1 MKINAKTQVWSQ
13 SVVLVPYKEH
23 HVAKYHEWM
32 KDPYLQAMT
41 ASEPLTLDQE
51 YEMQK
56 SWLEDEDKCTFI
68 ILDKHVYESSRDE
81 VGAMI
86 GDVNLFFNDQDRVR
100 DAEIEVMIAESSQ
113 RQKGRGKEAI
123 LLMMRYGVEKLHVN
137 AFSAK
142 IKLSNTISRRLFEKI
157 GFTLVSTSDVFEE
170 ATYHLEVDEELKT
183 SLHCATP
190 DYRLEEMAYD

>member
-1 MKINAKTQVWSQ
+1 MRINAKTQVWSRT
-13 SVVLVPYKEH
+13 VVLVPYREH
-23 HVAKYHEWM
+23 HVTKYHEWM

-41 ASEPLTLDQE
+41 ASEPLSLEQE

-68 ILDKHVYESSRDE
+68 ILDREVYESGKDE
-81 VGAMI
+81 VEAMI
-86 GDVNLFFNDQDRVR
+86 GDVNLFFNDQDRPR

-123 LLMMRYGVEKLHVN
+123 HLMMRYGVEELQVT

-142 IKLSNTISRRLFEKI
+142 IKLSNEVSRSLFEKI
-157 GFTLVSTSDVFEE
+157 GFSLVSTSSVFQE
-170 ATYHLEVDEELKT
+170 ATYHIEVNDHLIAVLY
-183 SLHCATP
+183 SATP
-190 DYRLEEMAYD
+190 DYRLESLL

>member
-1 MKINAKTQVWSQ
+1 
-13 SVVLVPYKEH
+13 
-23 HVAKYHEWM
+23 M

-68 ILDKHVYESSRDE
+68 ILDRQVYESSQDE
-81 VGAMI
+81 VSAMI

-123 LLMMRYGVEKLHVN
+123 LLMMRYGVEKLCVE
-137 AFSAK
+137 AFLAK
-142 IKLSNTISRRLFEKI
+142 IKLSNTVSRRLFEKI

-170 ATYHLEVDEELKT
+170 ATYRLEVDDELKT
-183 SLHCATP
+183 RLHCATP
-190 DYRLEEMAYD
+190 AYSLKTMA

>member
-1 MKINAKTQVWSQ
+1 MRINAKTQVWSH
-13 SVVLVPYKEH
+13 SVVLVPYREH

-41 ASEPLTLDQE
+41 ASEPLTLEQE

-68 ILDKHVYESSRDE
+68 ILDRETYESSQDE
-81 VGAMI
+81 VEAMI
-86 GDVNLFFNDQDRVR
+86 GDVNLFFNDQDRPR

-113 RQKGRGKEAI
+113 RRKGRGKESI
-123 LLMMRYGVEKLHVN
+123 HLMMRYGVQELHVM

-142 IKLSNTISRRLFEKI
+142 IKLNNEVSQRLFENI
-157 GFTLVSTSDVFEE
+157 GFTLVSTSSVFEE
-170 ATYHLEVDEELKT
+170 ATYHIEVNDHLT
-183 SLHCATP
+183 TILQSATP
-190 DYRLEEMAYD
+190 HYRLESLL